1 MIQIENYQIKPFF
14 LKALALS
21 ILLVSL
27 KWILSYVYFNE
38 DIVLRVISDSYD
50 SAYYPIIKSFSD
62 LNLSPSYSNTSGD
75 LKLISFPVLGL
86 FINSLFFKVLGSYS
100 FIILEIISTTF
111 FIFIFYKIFIKLNF
125 SAFFSTICSLL
136 LFILPTILIDLS
148 FINIKILDMLVINLQ
163 KFYSLR
169 FPRPI
174 ISNLFLFAFVYFV
187 IDFFI
192 KKENYNKSF
201 YFLSILMGI
210 TINVFFYLFFIE
222 FFLLIFIFLI
232 KFKKNFIKVIS
243 KNIKHF
249 IGSSIIFLL
258 FVLIFQLQLFYSE
271 PDYVERLGVF
281 YLNSSQKI
289 ILFQYLENFFFGKK
303 FIFLFLLNT
312 VFLFLRTSKLIKI
325 FYLLF
330 LSSILSPILFFFVF
344 DKGVD
349 YYHFFDWVVI
359 TGVLFPIISTLYL
372 IDKYFLQL
380 LRKNHLKNLMKFLL
394 LVIIIYFNFS
404 SGLKFKDSAKKN
416 EFRRNN
422 LNEVTKFIKKN
433 DFIKDK
439 NLEILSLNIQL
450 TTWLLLSDYKNFSL
464 IPLTFW
470 TPKTNDTLEDEL
482 ISSLKF
488 LNLNKNDFYNMIKN
502 EKKSWR
508 FKNEFVYV
516 FFGRKYLANSL
527 VNFNNN
533 LSDFTEIE
541 KKYILSN
548 NLINTHQVIIPKL
561 ELQRLLNKFDKIKT
575 KINPD
580 IVILDKNGYHKT
592 TDLKNNNYCKV
603 FNNATFKI
611 YINKK
616 KMREC
621 EFVKN

>member
-14 LKALALS
+14 LKALVLS

-27 KWILSYVYFNE
+27 KWILSYIFFNE

-125 SAFFSTICSLL
+125 STIFSIICSLL

-174 ISNLFLFAFVYFV
+174 ISNLFLFAFIYFV

-201 YFLSILMGI
+201 YILSILMGI

-243 KNIKHF
+243 INLKHF
-249 IGSSIIFLL
+249 IGSLIIFLL
-258 FVLIFQLQLFYSE
+258 FILIFQLQLFYSE

-303 FIFLFLLNT
+303 FIGT
-312 VFLFLRTSKLIKI
+312 I
-325 FYLLF
+325 
-330 LSSILSPILFFFVF
+330 
-344 DKGVD
+344 
-349 YYHFFDWVVI
+349 
-359 TGVLFPIISTLYL
+359 
-372 IDKYFLQL
+372 
-380 LRKNHLKNLMKFLL
+380 
-394 LVIIIYFNFS
+394 
-404 SGLKFKDSAKKN
+404 
-416 EFRRNN
+416 
-422 LNEVTKFIKKN
+422 
-433 DFIKDK
+433 
-439 NLEILSLNIQL
+439 
-450 TTWLLLSDYKNFSL
+450 
-464 IPLTFW
+464 
-470 TPKTNDTLEDEL
+470 
-482 ISSLKF
+482 
-488 LNLNKNDFYNMIKN
+488 
-502 EKKSWR
+502 
-508 FKNEFVYV
+508 
-516 FFGRKYLANSL
+516 
-527 VNFNNN
+527 
-533 LSDFTEIE
+533 
-541 KKYILSN
+541 
-548 NLINTHQVIIPKL
+548 
-561 ELQRLLNKFDKIKT
+561 
-575 KINPD
+575 
-580 IVILDKNGYHKT
+580 
-592 TDLKNNNYCKV
+592 
-603 FNNATFKI
+603 
-611 YINKK
+611 
-616 KMREC
+616 
-621 EFVKN
+621 

>member
-1 MIQIENYQIKPFF
+1 MIKIKNYQKKPFF
-14 LKALALS
+14 LQAFVIAIS
-21 ILLVSL
+21 LVSL

-50 SAYYPIIKSFSD
+50 SAYYPIIKSLSD
-62 LNLSPSYSNTSGD
+62 FNLSPSYSNTLGD

-86 FINSLFFKVLGSYS
+86 FINTLFFKLIGSYS

-125 SAFFSTICSLL
+125 STYFSIICSLL

-148 FINIKILDMLVINLQ
+148 FVNIKILDMLVVNLQ

-169 FPRPI
+169 FPRPL
-174 ISNLFLFAFVYFV
+174 ISNLFLFSFIYFV

-201 YFLSILMGI
+201 YILSILIGI

-222 FFLLIFIFLI
+222 FFLLIFIILI
-232 KFKKNFIKVIS
+232 KFKKNLIKVIL
-243 KNIKHF
+243 KNLKHF
-249 IGSSIIFLL
+249 IGSLIIFLL
-258 FVLIFQLQLFYSE
+258 FILIFQLQLYYSE

-281 YLNSSQKI
+281 YLNPDQKI
-289 ILFQYLENFFFGKK
+289 ILFRYLENFFFGKK
-303 FIFLFLLNT
+303 FIFLFILNI
-312 VFLFLRTSKLIKI
+312 VFLFLRSNKLIKI

-330 LSSILSPILFFFVF
+330 LSSILSPIFFFFVF

-359 TGVLFPIISTLYL
+359 TGVLFPLISTLYL
-372 IDKYFLQL
+372 IDKNFLQL
-380 LRKNHLKNLMKFLL
+380 LKDKNKKIFMKFFLL
-394 LVIIIYFNFS
+394 IIIIYFNTS
-404 SGLKFKDSAKKN
+404 SGLKFNDSATKN
-416 EFRRNN
+416 KLNRNS
-422 LNEVTKFIKKN
+422 LNEVTNFIKEN
-433 DFIKDK
+433 DFIKIK
-439 NLEILSLNIQL
+439 NLEILSLNIPL
-450 TTWLLLSDYKNFSL
+450 TTWLLLSDYNNFSL

-470 TPKTNDTLEDEL
+470 TPKTNETLENEL

-488 LNLNKNDFYNMIKN
+488 LNLSKNDFYNIIKN

-541 KKYILSN
+541 KKYISSN
-548 NLINTHQVIIPKL
+548 NLIITHQVIIPKS
-561 ELQRLLNKFDKIKT
+561 EYRRLLSRFDDIQT
-575 KINPD
+575 KIDPD
-580 IVILDKNGYHKT
+580 IVILDKDGY
-592 TDLKNNNYCKV
+592 LKITEFDNKNYCLR
-603 FNNATFKI
+603 FKNSKFSI
-611 YINKK
+611 YINKNLIDDCK
-616 KMREC
+616 L
-621 EFVKN
+621 VKN